1 MPIYLFT
8 SVIDALRVGKLR
20 VNPYLTGNPAMDQIK
35 LLCDIGE
42 LNHLFRDSASVENI
56 LQRIVELV
64 SLHIKSDVCSI
75 WLYDEDVDEL
85 VLRATKGLNQDAVD
99 HVKMKLGEGLAGIA
113 LKELR
118 SISTAKAS
126 SHPDYKLFIGTGEEL
141 YDNYLAVPI
150 SRGITRIGVLVLRR
164 MKRKK
169 FVNED
174 ILACKAV
181 GSQLANII
189 ENARFLMSM
198 HSPHE
203 EKPVPA
209 STDEP
214 VFIRGKSASEGFAF
228 SASKVIDKKK
238 TLDSLLARD
247 FTEQYL
253 LSDFENAVSET
264 QRQLE
269 QLQKSVEEKL
279 SDAASLIFASHLL
292 ILKDKEF
299 IGAMA
304 QLIKDGANPP
314 AAVLTISK
322 KYLDIFAAST
332 HDYVREKVQDVEDL
346 VFRIM
351 GNLLGEKED
360 IARYGNRI
368 IIAREIFPSELLRM
382 SSEGVRGIILVSG
395 GVTSHL
401 SILSRSLQI
410 PMVIANDP
418 QLLKVKRNSP
428 VLIDAEAGN
437 VYVNPTEE
445 VSSKFI
451 ERNEQRRKSH
461 LEQKDIKPKTFTKD
475 GTEINLF
482 ANINLLS
489 DLKLADE
496 MHCSGVGLYRTEFP
510 FIIRRDF
517 PSEQEQFVTYRKL
530 IVQMDG
536 KPVIFRTLDIGGDKV
551 LSYYQ
556 NAIEQN
562 PGMGMRSIRFS
573 LQNKSVFTKQICA
586 ILRSG
591 VDANLR
597 IMFPMISS
605 IDEFIE
611 ARQIVQDCSKLMTIE
626 GTAHNSNPK
635 IGIMVE
641 LPSVVD
647 LMEEFVHEADFFSI
661 GTNDFIQ
668 FMLGVDRTNEKVE
681 SFYIPHHP
689 SVLRAIQRVVSTA
702 NKHGKDISLCGD
714 MAHDKKFTAFLLGI
728 GLKTFSVDAS
738 FAPKIQR
745 TINEIDLT
753 EAARL
758 ADEVLSKSR
767 VSQVAEL
774 LKIS

>member
-1 MPIYLFT
+1 
-8 SVIDALRVGKLR
+8 
-20 VNPYLTGNPAMDQIK
+20 MDQIK

-42 LNHLFRDSASVENI
+42 LNHLFRDSVSVENI
-56 LQRIVELV
+56 LHRIVELV

-85 VLRATKGLNQDAVD
+85 VLRATKGLSQDAVD
-99 HVKMKLGEGLAGIA
+99 HVKMKLGEGLAGTA

-118 SISTAKAS
+118 PIFTTKAS

-141 YDNYLAVPI
+141 YDNFLVVPI

-164 MKRKK
+164 KKRKK
-169 FVNED
+169 FVEED
-174 ILACKAV
+174 VLACKAV

-198 HSPHE
+198 HSPQGKKE
-203 EKPVPA
+203 IPV
-209 STDEP
+209 SGNESL
-214 VFIRGKSASEGFAF
+214 FIRGKSASEGFAF
-228 SASKVIDKKK
+228 STSKIIDKQK
-238 TLDSLLARD
+238 TLASLLARD
-247 FTEQYL
+247 FTDQYS
-253 LSDFENAVSET
+253 LSDFEKAVADT
-264 QRQLE
+264 QQQLE
-269 QLQKSVEEKL
+269 TLQKRVEEKL

-299 IGAMA
+299 IGAMSK
-304 QLIKDGANPP
+304 LIESGTNPP
-314 AAVLTISK
+314 SAVLAIAK
-322 KYLDIFAAST
+322 KFLDIFAAST
-332 HDYVREKVQDVEDL
+332 YDYVREKVQDVEDL

-382 SSEGVRGIILVSG
+382 SSEGVGGIILVSG

-410 PMVIANDP
+410 PMVISNDP
-418 QLLKVKRNSP
+418 QLLKVQRNTP
-428 VLIDAEAGN
+428 ILIDAEAGN
-437 VYVNPTEE
+437 IYIKPSEE
-445 VSSKFI
+445 VSEKFLK
-451 ERNEQRRKSH
+451 RNEERKKAH
-461 LEQKDIKPKTFTKD
+461 HEQTDIKPKTFTQD

-489 DLKLADE
+489 DLKLAAE
-496 MHCSGVGLYRTEFP
+496 MHCGGIGLYRTEFP

-530 IVQMDG
+530 INQLDG
-536 KPVIFRTLDIGGDKV
+536 KPVVFRTLDIGGDKA

-556 NAIEQN
+556 NATEQN

-573 LQNKSVFTKQICA
+573 LRNKAVFTKQIRA
-586 ILRSG
+586 ILRAG
-591 VDANLR
+591 INADLR

-605 IDEFIE
+605 IDEFLE
-611 ARQIVQDCSKLMTIE
+611 AREVLRKCSDAMSSE
-626 GTAHNSNPK
+626 GTAHNPNPK

-647 LMEEFVHEADFFSI
+647 LMEEFALEADFFSI

-681 SFYIPHHP
+681 SFYLPHHP
-689 SVLRAIQRVVSTA
+689 SVLRGISRVVSIA
-702 NKHGKDISLCGD
+702 VKHGKEVSLCGD
-714 MAHDKKFTAFLLGI
+714 MAHDEKFTAFLLGI
-728 GLKTFSVDAS
+728 GLKTFSVDSS
-738 FAPKIQR
+738 FAPRIQK
-745 TINEIDLT
+745 TINSIDMT
-753 EAARL
+753 QAVRL
-758 ADEVLSKSR
+758 AGEVLAKSR
-767 VSQVAEL
+767 VTEIADL
-774 LKIS
+774 LGIKS